1 MLNQRFLCIL
11 CIMTVITSLVTVMPV
26 SAEEV
31 QGTET
36 ESMEVSTETEAE
48 SVAEE
53 EVLEEEAARTDSEP
67 DETEMTEA
75 PDTSLLDETSTEE
88 VENVTEP
95 EQTGTGD
102 LPTGTV
108 SGNDAIPQSS
118 GSVSDNDVASETV
131 TNEAVTLTDTEQTY
145 TDEQGNIFTY
155 VLDEEGNATIT
166 GITVSG
172 AALTIPDTISD
183 APVIAVA
190 NESSCVVTN
199 PTVTISELTIN
210 CNTIGVK
217 AFSGLSIGTLVIG
230 EDVKAFSIVTDSNY
244 SFKHYYLQ
252 FQNATIEKVSFQ
264 AVELNVAYAT
274 DSNTDDFYGPFYE
287 AKVGAL
293 EIGSNVTLIPELL
306 FHGATME
313 LDTLELQVE
322 RIGAYAFASANIS
335 INHLIIGANVKCYE
349 EFSNSSP
356 TFHHWQQF
364 AATKIGTLTFLANEL
379 DLEHEQENN
388 GTGSLYP
395 PFQGATIRSL
405 EIGSGITRFPE
416 MFLCNAS
423 VSIDELTI
431 TQNRVGAYAFS
442 GAGISIGTLVLDNTD
457 ITFEESYYNTDLFHH
472 FEQFSGT
479 QVGTLKLYAPNLQ
492 LEKRLGKTTSS
503 NVYAPF
509 AEATVGTL
517 EIGESVE
524 AIPDYFLC
532 NATMSMEELT
542 INTPVIGSK
551 AFGSPYISF
560 GTLTIG
566 EDVTTFPESYY
577 STEIFHRWNQF
588 AGTNIGHL
596 IYKAT
601 AAAVVNDV
609 EGMLGS
615 SPDFYGPFNG
625 ATIGTFTHTEN
636 VTCIPDYLLKDSII
650 SMEELYLDMPTIGAM
665 AFKGVNISID
675 KLTIS
680 ENVETLKV
688 SAGSGTTFQYWEQ
701 FAKTTIGEV
710 HFNVPSLVLVDEAE
724 HDNYCQGPFYESK
737 IGKLY
742 LSDAVE
748 RIPAY
753 CFIGATLNQ
762 EELAIHAK
770 TIGVRAFSGSNI
782 SIGTLT
788 IGTEVETF
796 ESVLDGSLTY
806 FRQFAY
812 NSIGTLKYLPVNA
825 TTGTDCYKGIFDETK
840 IGALELDEAVE
851 VVPNFLLYNAIME
864 LEEYT
869 LEVPVIGYYSFSSKN
884 IKFHKLTVAEGVTTF
899 LANSSNYSRAFDNC
913 TIEQLDYMATEA
925 RMEKLT
931 SYPYGPFAYNTVNHG
946 LTIGDNVKVIPYGC
960 FWDADLNV
968 EELTINNAAIGYA
981 AFYGDDVKIGTLN
994 IGKNVTYDG
1003 VLSNQLNTFQ
1013 WATIGTLNYNSNA
1026 VDPEWSTASSSW
1038 GMFAYTTISELNIG
1052 EDVEAIPA
1060 FMFRNAKMKLESL
1073 TIPCAWSY
1081 YSFYGSDIIIGTLT
1095 LNGDVEEINHLNNQN
1110 LGFGMNEI
1118 ETLVYEI
1125 PAATF
1130 NTTKANAYGAF
1141 YNAKITN
1148 FILGEQVEYID
1159 YRMLRGNTIT
1169 NCYVYPVRASEDYLA
1184 QAMTAGYLPTCTNL
1198 HIHYNS
1204 DFKPMFSN
1212 AVTEYHWLCVDY
1224 FDTTYGEKMFDEE
1237 TGEYVVEIFKTC
1249 SVCGYEETGT
1259 EELDNSYDVYLSI
1272 PVEIPLAFDA
1282 ETKSYTG
1289 SEQIYAYGTLG
1300 NAYEGIQ
1307 LVVDREADT
1316 YGKAVM
1322 GENSYDIS
1330 SYLTVGFGENKIAEF
1345 SVGQLSENASHVANG
1360 TLDSV
1365 YQEQMNVSV
1374 DALAFIESG
1383 VGEYQIS
1390 IPLRFE
1396 LK

>member
-1 MLNQRFLCIL
+1 
-11 CIMTVITSLVTVMPV
+11 LVMVMPV

-36 ESMEVSTETEAE
+36 ESVEVITETED
-48 SVAEE
+48 VAVEEADILE
-53 EVLEEEAARTDSEP
+53 EVVENNPEPKQTESEP
-67 DETEMTEA
+67 M
-75 PDTSLLDETSTEE
+75 
-88 VENVTEP
+88 
-95 EQTGTGD
+95 
-102 LPTGTV
+102 GTV
-108 SGNDAIPQSS
+108 SGNDAIPQMVGTVS
-118 GSVSDNDVASETV
+118 GNDALPDAV
-131 TNEAVTLTDTEQTY
+131 TNETVALTGTELTY
-145 TDEQGNIFTY
+145 TDEQGNLFTY
-155 VLDEEGNATIT
+155 EVDEEGNVTIT

-172 AALTIPDTISD
+172 AALTIPASIND
-183 APVIAVA
+183 APVFAVA
-190 NESSCVVTN
+190 NGSSCVVTN
-199 PTVTISELTIN
+199 PTVKIPELTIN

-217 AFSGLSIGTLVIG
+217 AFKGLSIGTLTIG
-230 EDVKAFSIVTDSNY
+230 EAVKSFSIVTDSDY
-244 SFKHYYLQ
+244 SFRHYYLQ
-252 FQNATIEKVSFQ
+252 FQGAVIEKVCFQ
-264 AVELNVAYAT
+264 AVEMEVAYNT
-274 DSNTDDFYGPFYE
+274 GSNTADFYGPFYE
-287 AKVGAL
+287 SKVGSL
-293 EIGSNVTLIPELL
+293 EIGSDVKLIPELL
-306 FHGATME
+306 FNGATMN
-313 LDTLELQVE
+313 LDTLELQTE

-335 INHLIIGANVKCYE
+335 IDHLIIGENVKTYE

-364 AATKIGTLTFLANEL
+364 AKAKIGTLTFLANEL

-388 GTGSLYP
+388 GTGSLYA
-395 PFQGATIRSL
+395 PFQNATIGNL
-405 EIGSGITRFPE
+405 EIGSEITRLPE
-416 MFLCNAS
+416 MFIGGANI
-423 VSIDELTI
+423 SIEELTI
-431 TQNRVGAYAFS
+431 TQSTVGAYAFS
-442 GAGISIGTLVLDNTD
+442 GTGISIGTLTLDNTD

-479 QVGTLKLYAPNLQ
+479 QVGNLKLYTPNLQ
-492 LEKRLGKTTSS
+492 LEKRLGKTSSS

-509 AEATVGTL
+509 VEATIGTL

-542 INTPVIGSK
+542 INTPVIGTK

-566 EDVTTFPESYY
+566 ENVTTFPESYY

-601 AAAVVNDV
+601 AAAVINDV
-609 EGMLGS
+609 EGMAGS
-615 SPDFYGPFNG
+615 NPDCYGPFHG
-625 ATIGTFTHTEN
+625 ATIGSFTHTEN
-636 VTCIPDYLLKDSII
+636 VTCIPDYLLKDSKI

-665 AFKGVNISID
+665 AFRGVNISIG
-675 KLTIS
+675 KLTLG
-680 ENVETLKV
+680 EHVEVLNV
-688 SAGSGTTFQYWEQ
+688 SAGSNNTFQYWNQ
-701 FAKTTIGEV
+701 FSKTTIGEV
-710 HFNVPSLVLVDEAE
+710 YFNVPSLVLVDEAE
-724 HDNYCQGPFYESK
+724 HDNNCQGPFYESK

-753 CFIGATLNQ
+753 CFNGATLNQ

-788 IGTEVETF
+788 ISGDVETF
-796 ESVLDGSLTY
+796 ESVLSGSLTY
-806 FRQFAY
+806 FRQFA
-812 NSIGTLKYLPVNA
+812 NNTIGTLKYYPVNA
-825 TTGTDCYKGIFDETK
+825 TTGTVCYKGIFDETK
-840 IGALELDEAVE
+840 IGTLELDEAVE
-851 VVPNFLLYNAIME
+851 VVPNYLLYNAIME
-864 LEEYT
+864 LEDYT
-869 LEVPVIGYYSFSSKN
+869 LEVPVIGYYSFSSKK
-884 IKFHKLTVAEGVTTF
+884 IKFQKLTVAEGVTTF
-899 LANSSNYSRAFDNC
+899 LANSSNYNRAFDNC

-931 SYPYGPFAYNTVNHG
+931 SYPYGPFAYNTVIHG

-994 IGKNVTYDG
+994 LGKNVTYDG
-1003 VLSNQLNTFQ
+1003 VLSNQMNTFQ
-1013 WATIGTLNYNSNA
+1013 WAKIGTVNYNSNA
-1026 VDPEWSTASSSW
+1026 INPEWSTASSSW

-1052 EDVEAIPA
+1052 EDVETIPA

-1081 YSFYGSDIIIGTLT
+1081 YAFYSSDIVIGTLT
-1095 LNGDVEEINHLNNQN
+1095 LNGGVEEINHLSNQN

-1118 ETLVYEI
+1118 DTLIYEI

-1130 NTTKANAYGAF
+1130 NTTKTNAYGAF

-1159 YRMLRGNTIT
+1159 YRMFRNNTIT
-1169 NCYVYPVRASEDYLA
+1169 NCYVYPVKASESFLA
-1184 QAMTAGYLPTCTNL
+1184 QALSAGYLPTCTNL

-1224 FDTTYGEKMFDEE
+1224 FDTTYGDKVIDEE
-1237 TGEYVVEIFKTC
+1237 TGEFVVEIFKTC
-1249 SVCGYEETGT
+1249 SVCGYEETDT

-1272 PVEIPLAFDA
+1272 PVEIPLTFDK
-1282 ETKSYTG
+1282 EQKCYVG
-1289 SEQIYAYGTLG
+1289 SELVYAYGTLG
-1300 NAYEGIQ
+1300 NAYEGVQ
-1307 LVVDREADT
+1307 LVVDRDSDT
-1316 YGKAVM
+1316 FGKALM
-1322 GENSYDIS
+1322 GENIYDIS
-1330 SYLTVGFGENKIAEF
+1330 SYLSVGFIGGETAVF
-1345 SVGQLSENASHVANG
+1345 DATQLSENGGYVTSG
-1360 TLDSV
+1360 ELDALH
-1365 YQEQMNVSV
+1365 QEQMKVSV

-1383 VGEYQIS
+1383 AGEYQIS

-1396 LK
+1396 LN